1 MGCNMK
7 NKNADQRVIDIP
19 QEFRIE
25 SFQSLKEKL
34 GVQDKS
40 IERLSLPRIIEATK
54 KHAPDVLEK
63 VENYYA
69 QTGWVLAAGE
79 VARRIPTVKALERA
93 EQYFVKGEFYRSAA
107 EVAEK
112 IGTPEALQRAREY
125 RSKIC

>member
-1 MGCNMK
+1 MENR
-7 NKNADQRVIDIP
+7 NTNQRITDIP

-40 IERLSLPRIIEATK
+40 IERLSLPRIIEAAK
-54 KHAPDVLEK
+54 KCGPDILEK
-63 VENYYA
+63 VEEYYA
-69 QTGWVLAAGE
+69 QADWLLAAAE
-79 VARRIPTVKALERA
+79 IARRIPTLKALERA
-93 EQYFVKGEFYRSAA
+93 EQYFARGGFYRSAA

-112 IGTPEALQRAREY
+112 TGTPEALRRARGY